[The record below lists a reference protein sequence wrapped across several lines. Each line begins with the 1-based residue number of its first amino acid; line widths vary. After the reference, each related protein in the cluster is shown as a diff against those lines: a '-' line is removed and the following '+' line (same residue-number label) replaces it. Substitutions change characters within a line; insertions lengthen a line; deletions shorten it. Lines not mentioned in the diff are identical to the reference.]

1 MNDQQETSS
10 VRARIYDREY
20 ALRTSGDPNQ
30 LQSLCIS
37 LDKRMREIAATTGAV
52 DTLKVA
58 ILAALSLADD
68 LQRTREEMQKLDDSV
83 SRRSL
88 ACVSILDRFF
98 SVDSS
103 Q

>member
-1 MNDQQETSS
+1 MNEQQETSS
-10 VRARIYDREY
+10 VRTKIYDREY
-20 ALRTSGDPNQ
+20 ALRTSGDPEQ
-30 LQSLCIS
+30 LQSLCTS
-37 LDKRMREIAATTGAV
+37 LDKRMREIAASTGAV

-83 SRRSL
+83 SRRSA
-88 ACVSILDRFF
+88 ACVSILDRAF
-98 SVDSS
+98 SVDSN